1 MSRIEVKEIRVWGA
15 GIWTAQGLFP
25 SDMVREIDLNEKT
38 LDVETDRK
46 LEKEIQDT
54 IFYCSGIF
62 TFQLGN

>member
-1 MSRIEVKEIRVWGA
+1 
-15 GIWTAQGLFP
+15 
-25 SDMVREIDLNEKT
+25 MVREIDLNEKT

-62 TFQLGN
+62 TFQLGNW